1 MIHNSIVLC
10 NFGAPEQ
17 ELFLMKLKDNSGDI
31 RFAMGVGGSF
41 DYLTGKQK
49 RAPKWLRVIGLEWLW
64 RLILQPKRFKRIWNA
79 TVVFLVKSLKK
90 SHTCKIRLDSRLRE
104 NDNARE
110 NKAMQQQIRV
120 RFAPSPTGYLHIGGL
135 RTALYNYLF
144 AKKNG
149 GAFILRIEDTDQKR
163 FVPGAI
169 EKLIESLNKVNIKY
183 DEGVFLKTE
192 IGTKGP
198 YIQSK
203 RLEIYK
209 KYANE
214 LVANGKAYHCFC
226 PPERLEQV
234 RAKQA
239 TEKKA
244 PKYDKHCLSLSSDAV
259 KKKLENEESHV
270 LRLNVFET
278 REDVIFNDIV
288 RGQIKINARDIDDQV
303 LMKSDGFPTY
313 HLASVVDDHLMEIS
327 HVIRGEEWLPSTPKH
342 ILLYEAFGWDIP
354 EFAHLPLILNPDKS
368 KLSKRQGDV
377 AVEDYLAKGYLPE
390 ALINFVALLGW
401 NQGQGSTQ
409 EIFSL
414 QELEEIFDLHNVH
427 KAGAVF
433 DLRKLDWMNGEY
445 IKKLSP
451 DELYERILAGG
462 FLDKALIKNAPAKMQ
477 THKYLKKVLAIERER
492 MAKLSDIGESNQF
505 FFASELSYDVV
516 LLNWKQ
522 NVKEMTKEALTK
534 AEKILQDISEKEW
547 TRENLEKILMS
558 IARFAG
564 ATARRAGGNKGDFLW
579 PLRVALTGAEKSPS
593 PFEVAWVLGKNES
606 LKRVQSAIKRL
617 E

>member
-1 MIHNSIVLC
+1 M
-10 NFGAPEQ
+10 
-17 ELFLMKLKDNSGDI
+17 
-31 RFAMGVGGSF
+31 
-41 DYLTGKQK
+41 
-49 RAPKWLRVIGLEWLW
+49 
-64 RLILQPKRFKRIWNA
+64 
-79 TVVFLVKSLKK
+79 
-90 SHTCKIRLDSRLRE
+90 E
-104 NDNARE
+104 N
-110 NKAMQQQIRV
+110 QIRV

-149 GAFILRIEDTDQKR
+149 GVFILRIEDTDQKR

-169 EKLIESLNKVNIKY
+169 EKLIVTLNKLDIIS
-183 DEGVFLKTE
+183 DEGPSKETE
-192 IGTKGP
+192 ETGNFGP

-209 KYANE
+209 KYADE
-214 LVANGKAYHCFC
+214 LVANGKAYPCFC
-226 PPERLEQV
+226 SVERLEQV

-239 TEKKA
+239 EEKKA
-244 PKYDKHCLSLSSDAV
+244 PKYDKHCLVLSPEEIQ
-259 KKKLENEESHV
+259 KKIANGEPYV
-270 LRLNVFET
+270 VRLNVTET
-278 REDVIFNDIV
+278 RNEVVFDDIV
-288 RGQIKINARDIDDQV
+288 RGEVKISASVIDDQV

-342 ILLYEAFGWDIP
+342 ILLYEAFGWEMP
-354 EFAHLPLILNPDKS
+354 KFAHIPLILNPDKS

-401 NQGQGSTQ
+401 NPGQGSTR

-414 QELEEIFDLHNVH
+414 EELENVFDLANVH

-433 DLRKLDWMNGEY
+433 DLKKLDWMNAEY
-445 IKKLSP
+445 IKKLSQ
-451 DELYERILAGG
+451 DELYKRILAGG
-462 FLDKALIKNAPAKMQ
+462 FLDKALVKNAPAKMQ
-477 THKYLKKVLAIERER
+477 TQEYLKKVLAIEQER
-492 MAKLSDIGESNQF
+492 LTKLSDFGEQNKF
-505 FFASELSYDVV
+505 FFVSELSYDTA

-522 NVKEMTKEALTK
+522 NTKEMTEESLIKTQ
-534 AEKILQDISEKEW
+534 KILSDLDAAKWDKKEM
-547 TRENLEKILMS
+547 LEKILLEE
-558 IARFAG
+558 AG
-564 ATARRAGGNKGDFLW
+564 DKRGDFLW

-606 LKRVQSAIKRL
+606 IKRIENAIKRL
-617 E
+617 I

>member
-1 MIHNSIVLC
+1 
-10 NFGAPEQ
+10 
-17 ELFLMKLKDNSGDI
+17 
-31 RFAMGVGGSF
+31 MGVGGSF

-64 RLILQPKRFKRIWNA
+64 RFILQPKRFKRIWNA

-120 RFAPSPTGYLHIGGL
+120 RFAPSPTGYLHIGSV

-149 GAFILRIEDTDQKR
+149 GTFILRIEDTDQKR
-163 FVPGAI
+163 LVTGAI
-169 EKLIESLNKVNIKY
+169 EKLIESLNEVNIRY

-209 KYANE
+209 KYAEE
-214 LVANGKAYHCFC
+214 LVANNKAYPCFC
-226 PPERLEQV
+226 TPERLEQV

-239 TEKKA
+239 AEKKA
-244 PKYDKHCLSLSSDAV
+244 PKYDKHCLSLSADAV
-259 KKKLENEESHV
+259 KKKLENGDPHV
-270 LRLNVFET
+270 LRFNVSET
-278 REDVIFNDIV
+278 RGDVIFNDIV

-313 HLASVVDDHLMEIS
+313 HLANVVDDHLMSIT
-327 HVIRGEEWLPSTPKH
+327 HIIRGEEWLPSTPKH

-354 EFAHLPLILNPDKS
+354 AFAHLPLILNPDKS

-390 ALINFVALLGW
+390 ALVNFVALLGW
-401 NQGQGSTQ
+401 NPGQGSTQ

-414 QELEEIFDLHNVH
+414 EELENIFDLANVH

-433 DLRKLDWMNGEY
+433 DLKKLDWMNAEY

-451 DELYERILAGG
+451 DELYERIFAGG
-462 FLDKALIKNAPAKMQ
+462 FLDKTLIKDASAEMQ
-477 THKYLKKVLAIERER
+477 TPEYLKKLLAIEQER
-492 MAKLSDIGESNQF
+492 LTKLSDFGEQNKF
-505 FFASELSYDVV
+505 FFVSELSYDAG

-522 NVKEMTKEALTK
+522 NTKEMTKESLIK
-534 AEKILQDISEKEW
+534 AQKILSDLDDTKWAKKEM
-547 TRENLEKILMS
+547 LEKILLET
-558 IARFAG
+558 AG
-564 ATARRAGGNKGDFLW
+564 DKRGDFLW

-593 PFEVAWVLGKNES
+593 PFEVAWVLGKEES
-606 LKRVQSAIKRL
+606 LKRLKYAISRL
-617 E
+617 G